1 VRVPFLVRY
10 PGVARRSEWRPIS
23 LVDVP
28 ATACA
33 IAGTTAPGTDG
44 VSLVPLLTQAQ
55 MVREGSYITPPDR
68 LTWEGVRKARYKY
81 IEYTDGFRELYDLQT
96 DPFELQN
103 VAGRAGMAS
112 VQQQMRASLERLRI

>member
-1 VRVPFLVRY
+1 
-10 PGVARRSEWRPIS
+10 
-23 LVDVP
+23 
-28 ATACA
+28 
-33 IAGTTAPGTDG
+33 
-44 VSLVPLLTQAQ
+44 

-112 VQQQMRASLERLRI
+112 VQQQMRASLDRLRL